1 MLSPGFVLFLSA
13 AYLGLLFAVARFG
26 DARADAGKSIISAN
40 VYALSLAVY
49 CTSWTF
55 YGSVGRFLFGGWR
68 MKRANPMRQ
77 RLAALG
83 LLGVPLLTYP
93 LLSLP
98 QGEIAGI
105 PAPYLYLFGMWT
117 LLIVLA
123 AVVAER
129 RGK

>member
-1 MLSPGFVLFLSA
+1 
-13 AYLGLLFAVARFG
+13 
-26 DARADAGKSIISAN
+26 
-40 VYALSLAVY
+40 
-49 CTSWTF
+49 
-55 YGSVGRFLFGGWR
+55 
-68 MKRANPMRQ
+68 MKRATPMRQ

>member
-1 MLSPGFVLFLSA
+1 
-13 AYLGLLFAVARFG
+13 
-26 DARADAGKSIISAN
+26 
-40 VYALSLAVY
+40 
-49 CTSWTF
+49 
-55 YGSVGRFLFGGWR
+55 

-93 LLSLP
+93 LISLP
-98 QGEIAGI
+98 KGEIAGI
-105 PAPYLYLFGMWT
+105 PAPYLYLFGVWM
-117 LLIVLA
+117 LLILLA

>member
-1 MLSPGFVLFLSA
+1 
-13 AYLGLLFAVARFG
+13 
-26 DARADAGKSIISAN
+26 
-40 VYALSLAVY
+40 
-49 CTSWTF
+49 
-55 YGSVGRFLFGGWR
+55 

-83 LLGVPLLTYP
+83 LLSVPMLTYP

>member
-1 MLSPGFVLFLSA
+1 
-13 AYLGLLFAVARFG
+13 
-26 DARADAGKSIISAN
+26 
-40 VYALSLAVY
+40 
-49 CTSWTF
+49 
-55 YGSVGRFLFGGWR
+55 

-105 PAPYLYLFGMWT
+105 PAPYLYLFGVWM

-123 AVVAER
+123 AAVAER

>member
-1 MLSPGFVLFLSA
+1 
-13 AYLGLLFAVARFG
+13 
-26 DARADAGKSIISAN
+26 
-40 VYALSLAVY
+40 
-49 CTSWTF
+49 
-55 YGSVGRFLFGGWR
+55 

-83 LLGVPLLTYP
+83 LLGVPMLTYP

>member
-1 MLSPGFVLFLSA
+1 
-13 AYLGLLFAVARFG
+13 
-26 DARADAGKSIISAN
+26 
-40 VYALSLAVY
+40 
-49 CTSWTF
+49 
-55 YGSVGRFLFGGWR
+55 

-83 LLGVPLLTYP
+83 LLGIPLLSYP

-98 QGEIAGI
+98 SGEIAGI
-105 PAPYLYLFGMWT
+105 PAPYLYLFGVWT

-123 AVVAER
+123 AMVAER